1 MRSRVI
7 VKFTDNVRGFLR
19 GNDGAVTVD
28 WVVLTAALIGI
39 GMIFLVPIAFATD
52 SVAMRIGEAIGG
64 MTVIEES
71 PERAPPREDAPR
83 EITPSR

>member
-1 MRSRVI
+1 MRNRVI
-7 VKFTDNVRGFLR
+7 VNVTDNARGFLH

-52 SVAMRIGEAIGG
+52 SVAVRIGESIGG
-64 MTVIEES
+64 IDVIEEQ
-71 PERAPPREDAPR
+71 
-83 EITPSR
+83 